1 MPEMSKIKIYDD
13 ESGDNYQ
20 VIYIDNELYQAI
32 HFNDDQLGFT
42 AIRLLQKLGHE
53 VKQLGFDE
61 MSDER
66 REFLVMEGFIYE

>member
-1 MPEMSKIKIYDD
+1 MRKIEIYDD
-13 ESGDNYQ
+13 EHGDNYQ
-20 VIYIDNELYQAI
+20 VIYIDDKLYQSI

-42 AIRLLQKLGHE
+42 AIRLLQELGHK

-66 REFLVMEGFIYE
+66 REYLFLEGFIYE